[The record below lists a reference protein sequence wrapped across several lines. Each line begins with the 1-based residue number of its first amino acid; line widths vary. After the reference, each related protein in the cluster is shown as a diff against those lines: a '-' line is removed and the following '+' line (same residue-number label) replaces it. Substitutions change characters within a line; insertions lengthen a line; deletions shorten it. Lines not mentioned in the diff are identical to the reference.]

1 MVVNWCQEIFDID
14 ILVQCVADT
23 SDAATRNQALML
35 LTAIARAFPQKVLN
49 HIVDL
54 FSVIGASTITQVCF
68 VIFYSTQL
76 KYLDYVSFLSLL
88 V

>member
-1 MVVNWCQEIFDID
+1 VDVNCCQELFDIN

-23 SDAATRNQALML
+23 SDSTNRNQALML
-35 LTAIARAFPQKVLN
+35 LTAIARVFPQKVLH

-68 VIFYSTQL
+68 SILYSTQL
-76 KYLDYVSFLSLL
+76 KHLC
-88 V
+88 